1 MNPVP
6 DSSPK
11 DYPERRQEVQELLE
25 KLREVLKSGPTD
37 RFRSSLRNMIT
48 EILYRKRPLKD
59 LADGLR
65 PLLKDVALSW
75 IEAGRVREARSALS
89 ALRACRSK

>member
-1 MNPVP
+1 MNQVSDPVQ
-6 DSSPK
+6 K
-11 DYPERRQEVQELLE
+11 DYPERRQEVKELLE

-75 IEAGRVREARSALS
+75 LEEGRVREARSALS
-89 ALRACRSK
+89 AMRACKR